1 MTSFL
6 KRNNLLTR
14 HISKNATKK
23 KFPLTRYFLTL
34 LTIANFF
41 LCYVTI
47 FSMVCYE
54 THYFH
59 LYLIDSRPF
68 YQKEIKKR
76 VKEIKEEL
84 LELIFNPSRCSGVRE
99 TIRVTFTK
107 KKKNTQY
114 RTQQRRNITCV

>member
-1 MTSFL
+1 MDKKAKIALAVIQKVYDKFL

-23 KFPLTRYFLTL
+23 KFPLTSYFLTL
-34 LTIANFF
+34 LTIVNFF
-41 LCYVTI
+41 LCCVTI

-68 YQKEIKKR
+68 
-76 VKEIKEEL
+76 
-84 LELIFNPSRCSGVRE
+84 
-99 TIRVTFTK
+99 
-107 KKKNTQY
+107 
-114 RTQQRRNITCV
+114 